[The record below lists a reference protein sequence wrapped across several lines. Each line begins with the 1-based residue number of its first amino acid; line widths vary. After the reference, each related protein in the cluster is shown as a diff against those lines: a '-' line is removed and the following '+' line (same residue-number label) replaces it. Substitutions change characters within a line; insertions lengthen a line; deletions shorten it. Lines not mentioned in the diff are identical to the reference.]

1 MSFHE
6 INLTTTR
13 HLVTLYNCGKERD
26 SFQVPFWN
34 ENTRIVKES
43 SNLIIEIIQ
52 CKNKNRKYDK
62 KENEWH

>member
-43 SNLIIEIIQ
+43 GNLSIEKLQ
-52 CKNKNRKYDK
+52 YKKKNREYEEKDD
-62 KENEWH
+62 ESH